1 MQDLHQSVGD
11 GEGSLVTSSSTQ
23 GTYYDDGDGAS
34 TSDDVVSSPPIS
46 SPSVIAITEEE
57 YMPSSSTSNNE
68 EESQQVDMSS
78 YYNDM
83 STTTQDDD
91 TITKSTSPWQQL
103 NQSMRSEI
111 LSEGKS
117 PTWREEWFG
126 VHLPPSAV
134 ARGAPT
140 MEEEEEVHE
149 SSSLPN
155 SEEEEE
161 ESTMEVDQ
169 DERDDSSEAAIQVE
183 EPPPPPPPPKQSL
196 PIVTTPPVVDDKAQR
211 PPSPS
216 LPTTTTTTP
225 SFSLSSLLS
234 SPGPSIPLYP
244 LLLLLTTI
252 YILKQTLHCLF
263 GFKSRTR
270 VTRSMTRV
278 LLNKK
283 QFVIPKDQLL
293 QHIEWMK
300 LRSDLRRMREKNKK
314 MQGVKRGGLDG
325 NGGRRGDGGGGSGSS
340 GTNGNSGDQSSN
352 SGGEGHQGNANNDD
366 RADNS
371 DNANDGNGH
380 GQKYSNH
387 NNNNNLG
394 LSEKERFHQ
403 WMVNQ
408 EKLQHSTEDIEQ
420 LNSDN
425 VCAKGEITLR
435 KELPKSFEDLEQL
448 KNDDISATEK
458 ILMLKELLAE
468 VLDKKDE
475 EIAMLKSEI
484 EANEQATTESNEKA
498 SIFETQCK
506 EMHEEVASL
515 KEEVAVLEL
524 VCERMY
530 SSGDGEDEL
539 EELEIEGENC
549 LRSCLGSLTNMNEED
564 DESMASTDSE
574 WDRME
579 EENKILRTENELLQ
593 ESLDCLRKELD
604 EARTDAANLSQ
615 ELNNAKSQR
624 DFPSMND
631 LTMEMTDESFECNS
645 SNSIPLFVEGTESVT
660 DSPLTSSQSRAEVS
674 KTIRLL
680 VNKYAQ
686 GTRQVVFKGSDNPN
700 QDLNQDLLDLLLL
713 MADLRKLDGYHTKEN
728 VQANSA
734 RKRSRTR
741 DHDTRGRGRSRHR
754 RMTKAKERS
763 RILTKSRLTRIREKS
778 VSIRDSR

>member
-11 GEGSLVTSSSTQ
+11 GEGSSVTSSSTQ
-23 GTYYDDGDGAS
+23 GTYYDDGDG
-34 TSDDVVSSPPIS
+34 SPPIS
-46 SPSVIAITEEE
+46 SPSVVATPEED
-57 YMPSSSTSNNE
+57 YMPSSSRSNE
-68 EESQQVDMSS
+68 EDSQQVDISN

-83 STTTQDDD
+83 STTTQDDHV
-91 TITKSTSPWQQL
+91 TSKSTSPWQQL

-140 MEEEEEVHE
+140 IEEEEEVHE

-155 SEEEEE
+155 PEEEEE
-161 ESTMEVDQ
+161 ESTMELDQ
-169 DERDDSSEAAIQVE
+169 EEHDDSSETDMRVE

-196 PIVTTPPVVDDKAQR
+196 PIVTTPPVVDDNAQS
-211 PPSPS
+211 PPSP
-216 LPTTTTTTP
+216 
-225 SFSLSSLLS
+225 FSLSSLLS

-314 MQGVKRGGLDG
+314 MQGVKSGGLDNG
-325 NGGRRGDGGGGSGSS
+325 DAGIGGRRGDGGGGSGGGSGSS
-340 GTNGNSGDQSSN
+340 GTNGNSGDHSSN
-352 SGGEGHQGNANNDD
+352 SGGSGEGHQGNANNDD

-371 DNANDGNGH
+371 DNANYGNGS

-387 NNNNNLG
+387 NNNNLG

-408 EKLQHSTEDIEQ
+408 EKLQHSTENIEQ
-420 LNSDN
+420 LNSDY
-425 VCAKGEITLR
+425 VCTNGEITML
-435 KELPKSFEDLEQL
+435 KEFPKSLKDLDQL

-484 EANEQATTESNEKA
+484 EANEQANIESNEKA

-506 EMHEEVASL
+506 EMQEEVASL

-539 EELEIEGENC
+539 EGLEIEGENC

-615 ELNNAKSQR
+615 ELNNAKTQR

-660 DSPLTSSQSRAEVS
+660 DTPQPSPPSGAEVS

-686 GTRQVVFKGSDNPN
+686 GTRQVVFKESDNPN

-754 RMTKAKERS
+754 RGAKERS

-778 VSIRDSR
+778 LSRRDSR

>member
-1 MQDLHQSVGD
+1 
-11 GEGSLVTSSSTQ
+11 
-23 GTYYDDGDGAS
+23 
-34 TSDDVVSSPPIS
+34 
-46 SPSVIAITEEE
+46 
-57 YMPSSSTSNNE
+57 MPSSSTSNE
-68 EESQQVDMSS
+68 EESQQVDISS

-91 TITKSTSPWQQL
+91 ATSKSTSPWQQL

-140 MEEEEEVHE
+140 LEEEEEVHE
-149 SSSLPN
+149 SSLTNP
-155 SEEEEE
+155 EEEEE

-169 DERDDSSEAAIQVE
+169 EETDMQVE
-183 EPPPPPPPPKQSL
+183 EPPPPPPPPPKQSL
-196 PIVTTPPVVDDKAQR
+196 PIVTTPPVVDNNAQS
-211 PPSPS
+211 PPSQS
-216 LPTTTTTTP
+216 LPTTTTTP

-314 MQGVKRGGLDG
+314 MQGVKSVGLDDGDAG

-340 GTNGNSGDQSSN
+340 GSNGSSGDHSSN
-352 SGGEGHQGNANNDD
+352 SGGGGEGHQDNASNDD
-366 RADNS
+366 RAGNS
-371 DNANDGNGH
+371 DSANDGNGH

-387 NNNNNLG
+387 NNNNLG

-408 EKLQHSTEDIEQ
+408 EKLQNSTENIEQ

-425 VCAKGEITLR
+425 ECTNEEITMR
-435 KELPKSFEDLEQL
+435 KELPKSLKDLDQL

-468 VLDKKDE
+468 VLDKKDG

-484 EANEQATTESNEKA
+484 EANEQATKESNEKA

-506 EMHEEVASL
+506 EMQEEVASL
-515 KEEVAVLEL
+515 KEEIAVLEL

-539 EELEIEGENC
+539 ERLEIEGENC

-579 EENKILRTENELLQ
+579 EENKILRTENDLLQ

-615 ELNNAKSQR
+615 ELNNAKTQR

-686 GTRQVVFKGSDNPN
+686 GTRQVMFKESDNPN

-713 MADLRKLDGYHTKEN
+713 MADLRKLDEYHTKEN
-728 VQANSA
+728 VQANVA

-754 RMTKAKERS
+754 RGTKAKERS

-778 VSIRDSR
+778 VSRRDSR